1 MKTVS
6 PELLAEITRRLVAE
20 FQPEQI
26 ILFDSHAWG
35 TPNEDSDV
43 DLCVI
48 LSRSDEKPIKRAV
61 RAQHCMDRLLV
72 PTDIMV
78 KTRTE
83 IDRYRHVPASLERK
97 ILQQGK
103 ILYGRGQTGTRT
115 DLACAT
121 FDAVSE
127 YMSVSWREARAR

>member
-1 MKTVS
+1 MKTLPS
-6 PELLAEITRRLVAE
+6 ELLAEIIRRLVAE

-26 ILFDSHAWG
+26 ILFGSHAWG

-48 LSRSDEKPIKRAV
+48 LSQSDEKPIQRAV
-61 RAQHCMDRLLV
+61 RAQHCMGRLLV
-72 PTDIMV
+72 PADISV

-103 ILYGRGQTGTRT
+103 VLNGRGQTGTRT
-115 DLACAT
+115 DLACRM
-121 FDAVSE
+121 FDAVCE
-127 YMSVSWREARAR
+127 YVSVSPKETRT